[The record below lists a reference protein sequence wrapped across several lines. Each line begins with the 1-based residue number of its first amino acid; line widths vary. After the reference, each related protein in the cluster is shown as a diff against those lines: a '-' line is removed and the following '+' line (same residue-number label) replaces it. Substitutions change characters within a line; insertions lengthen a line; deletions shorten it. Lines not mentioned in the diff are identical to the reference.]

1 MDAAQRIGALAARTG
16 LDSGA
21 LRDALGE
28 NLDGG
33 AESQRAAIVLLEKA
47 RRQLNY

>member
-1 MDAAQRIGALAARTG
+1 MDAAQRIAALAARTG

-21 LRDALGE
+21 LREALSE

-33 AESQRAAIVLLEKA
+33 AESQRAAIMLIEKA
-47 RRQLNY
+47 RRHLNS